1 MQECHAR
8 LWLRSA
14 PSSSGLRRSLAR
26 MRCPCTAPY
35 SRSACRNGLAE
46 GWFRV
51 RGQTRCWSVHWA
63 MRLQPFQTSPSPT
76 PHFFAGVRV
85 PAPAAALRKG
95 GRQVRQPAQQPLQ
108 LNPAAGGRLHTS
120 WAAVGLAF
128 CIAAGV
134 QYIQTPCRQVHAP
147 PTHTSP
153 AYTAYTPTSGSGS
166 TCKLTAGERQ
176 PQGTGA
182 ANGPAGCCL
191 R

>member
-134 QYIQTPCRQVHAP
+134 QYIQTPCMGWQQSGQRQLAQRGKCMRPPHTPPQRTQRTRPLPAP
-147 PTHTSP
+147 AAP
-153 AYTAYTPTSGSGS
+153 A
-166 TCKLTAGERQ
+166 
-176 PQGTGA
+176 
-182 ANGPAGCCL
+182 N
-191 R
+191 